1 MTRRRPATW
10 NMRLS
15 KGSQRSVWREPGVA
29 MGKGEGKSAGR
40 GAMGT
45 DAPSSPVKQRGL
57 YTQMLLF
64 EES

>member
-1 MTRRRPATW
+1 
-10 NMRLS
+10 
-15 KGSQRSVWREPGVA
+15 

>member
-1 MTRRRPATW
+1 MTVLVRPSS
-10 NMRLS
+10 L
-15 KGSQRSVWREPGVA
+15 GEPNNVG
-29 MGKGEGKSAGR
+29 GELGDAR